1 MKESERKAASIKHAK
16 YEILRVLKSEVDLNE
31 LKQKMT
37 VIRVNNER
45 DKKRQVTLNKR
56 FDKAAENLWVV
67 FDNMMEIRRKKLPE
81 SHPRYEASE

>member
-1 MKESERKAASIKHAK
+1 MKESERKAASIKHAE

-67 FDNMMEIRRKKLPE
+67 FDNIMEIRRKKLPE

>member
-1 MKESERKAASIKHAK
+1 MNPAHNCLILLDLKHH
-16 YEILRVLKSEVDLNE
+16 LSE
-31 LKQKMT
+31 LKERMT
-37 VIRVNNER
+37 KIQVKNER
-45 DKKRQVTLNKR
+45 DKKRQVTLNRR